1 MKKKKGLMGGLFTKN
16 TMPAGSIV
24 RSILIIILALVS
36 SSCFALGYFV
46 GKATAGKQ
54 MVTEII
60 QVTEAPQGPATV
72 SRETETEILDRRGPR
87 VAWESVT
94 YTVQI
99 GAFTKMEDAY
109 RVRDAYAAKDYE
121 PYVLATRTDGKVIYR
136 VRVGTFNNRSDAQ
149 RMALKLKSHEDI
161 VAFVTTTR

>member
-1 MKKKKGLMGGLFTKN
+1 MKRKKGLMGGLFVKN
-16 TMPAGSIV
+16 SVPAA
-24 RSILIIILALVS
+24 SILRFTLIVLLALVS

-60 QVTEAPQGPATV
+60 QVTEEPKGTSPV
-72 SRETETEILDRRGPR
+72 SRDRETEILDQRGPR
-87 VAWESVT
+87 RAREAVT

-99 GAFTKMEDAY
+99 GAFARMEDAY

-121 PYVLATRTDGKVIYR
+121 PYVLATRAEGKVIYR
-136 VRVGTFNNRSDAQ
+136 VRVGTFNNRSDAR